1 MAAEI
6 TTDMPF
12 PSYAALPA
20 LNWSKLKHLA
30 RTPAH
35 FKHILDNP
43 PVTTAACTIGRALHT
58 VVLEGPETFAAQYAV
73 APQCDRRTKAG
84 KETWAAFQDQA
95 AGRDVLTDD
104 QHESVA
110 GMAAAVL
117 AHPKARKLI
126 ERCAQREV
134 VATWQD
140 ADTGLDCKS
149 RIDAW
154 ADQDGLVLD
163 LKTCQDAGP
172 DMFRR
177 TAWNYQFHG
186 QASFYLDG
194 LRAAGGSADS
204 FLFVAV
210 ENSAPYAVAVYL
222 ADDDFLQAGRQLVR
236 QCLEKYAECMSTN
249 TWPGYGDA
257 IQALSLPHWARMAT

>member
-1 MAAEI
+1 MNEI
-6 TTDMPF
+6 INSMSFTD
-12 PSYAALPA
+12 YAALPA

-35 FKHILDNP
+35 FKHLLENP
-43 PVTTAACTIGRALHT
+43 PATTPACMTGRGLHSL
-58 VVLEGPETFAAQYAV
+58 VLEGESAYLEQYAV
-73 APQCDRRTKAG
+73 APQCDRRTREG
-84 KETWAAFQDQA
+84 KQLWQEFQDQA
-95 AGRDVLTDD
+95 VGREIITAD
-104 QHESVA
+104 QAESVA

-117 AHPKARKLI
+117 AHTKARKLI

-134 VATWQD
+134 VATWRD
-140 ADTGLDCKS
+140 TDTGLDCKS

-186 QASFYLDG
+186 QASFYLGG
-194 LRAAGGSADS
+194 LGAAGGSADR
-204 FLFVAV
+204 FLFVGV

-222 ADDDFLQAGRQLVR
+222 ADDDFLAAGRQLVR
-236 QCLEKYAECMSTN
+236 QCLEQLAECMSTN

-257 IQALSLPHWARMAT
+257 IQPLSLPPWARMAT